1 MFFTKSN
8 SLVRFLL
15 LVCLSLTIN
24 LSSGANTISANQ
36 SLSGDHTIVSEGE
49 QFELGFFKAGNNK
62 LLVYDYMENGSLDTH
77 LFREKQVLN
86 WKTRVLTTTRGS
98 LGYLAPEWLSGVPV
112 TAKADVYSYGM
123 MLFELVYGNRNA
135 EHCED
140 LGSTFFPSLVANV
153 LMEGGDILNLLDSR
167 LNREA
172 SVEEVTKICKV
183 ACWCIQ
189 DEEDSRPTM
198 STVERILEGVL
209 DVSMPPIP
217 QIVTLFVA
225 NMGDVVFYANSPS
238 NGSSLVQRNSS

>member
-1 MFFTKSN
+1 
-8 SLVRFLL
+8 
-15 LVCLSLTIN
+15 
-24 LSSGANTISANQ
+24 
-36 SLSGDHTIVSEGE
+36 
-49 QFELGFFKAGNNK
+49 
-62 LLVYDYMENGSLDTH
+62 MENGSLDAH

-86 WKTRVLTTTRGS
+86 WKTRYQIALGIARGLVYLHEKCRDCIIHCDIKPENILLDADFSPKVADFGLAKLVGRDFSRVLTTTRGS

-112 TAKADVYSYGM
+112 TAKADVFSYGM
-123 MLFELVYGNRNA
+123 MLFELVYGNRNTK
-135 EHCED
+135 HCED
-140 LGSTFFPSLVANV
+140 SSTFFPSLVVNV
-153 LMEGGDILNLLDSR
+153 LMVGGDILNLLDSR

-189 DEEDSRPTM
+189 DDEDSRPTM

-238 NGSSLVQRNSS
+238 NGSSLVQMNSS

>member
-1 MFFTKSN
+1 
-8 SLVRFLL
+8 
-15 LVCLSLTIN
+15 
-24 LSSGANTISANQ
+24 
-36 SLSGDHTIVSEGE
+36 
-49 QFELGFFKAGNNK
+49 
-62 LLVYDYMENGSLDTH
+62 MENGSLDAH

-86 WKTRVLTTTRGS
+86 WKT
-98 LGYLAPEWLSGVPV
+98 
-112 TAKADVYSYGM
+112 SYGM

-140 LGSTFFPSLVANV
+140 SSTFFPSLVVNV
-153 LMEGGDILNLLDSR
+153 LMVGGDILSLVDSR

-189 DEEDSRPTM
+189 DDQNSRPAM

-217 QIVTLFVA
+217 RIVTLFVE
-225 NMGDVVFYANSPS
+225 NMRDVVFFTNSPS
-238 NGSSLVQRNSS
+238 NVSSLVQRNTSSGGDSLSKSSSS